1 MSSAGIQVLIKLAS
15 LIIKEHFGDIVQNVC
30 SLLLEK
36 GEQSFHQII
45 EQRNSLEED
54 EVKRSITLLLQ
65 HNCISS
71 RISDLHGDANA
82 SSKPVKRI
90 IYYEARLYNILQRI
104 RFSRFI
110 LITKELIGNEGE
122 LIIEE
127 FLKYGQ
133 LTMNQA
139 IDQAIQLAM
148 KVSLSCDIS
157 NVREKLSSTF
167 QVMTKKKFLVN
178 VDREE
183 DISSTITYSNA
194 TQKVTDTI
202 SSKVE
207 GSNKNNSLNETAIDK
222 EDLFLP
228 QILWRVNYET
238 LNHSIKNEACIS
250 LAREK
255 FGDFAGKAIRAAFEM
270 TESTIDLKS
279 RQRSV
284 SSSFSVERLLEYLL
298 QKEEVSRIDTI
309 NKDSVELR
317 SMNSSSVASLFERMC
332 EGQIQF
338 LSKCHTSKIL
348 DCASNDNPFS
358 YALDLAKMN
367 DALKA
372 KVIESIIHHKFDPLS
387 ARIFRL
393 ILNKKHLDQKQ
404 ISSIALIPLKETRER
419 LNKMFASGYLH
430 VQEMPRTQDHAPART
445 FYLYCVHLDL
455 LNDLL
460 VYEMYQ
466 AIWNVKSRLEF
477 HRKEAKSLIDKWQ
490 QTQDRSDMVLSEKE
504 KVDLERIQKIQTHLE
519 TSILQIDESLVFLQ

>member
-222 EDLFLP
+222 NL
-228 QILWRVNYET
+228 
-238 LNHSIKNEACIS
+238 
-250 LAREK
+250 
-255 FGDFAGKAIRAAFEM
+255 M
-270 TESTIDLKS
+270 
-279 RQRSV
+279 
-284 SSSFSVERLLEYLL
+284 
-298 QKEEVSRIDTI
+298 
-309 NKDSVELR
+309 
-317 SMNSSSVASLFERMC
+317 
-332 EGQIQF
+332 
-338 LSKCHTSKIL
+338 
-348 DCASNDNPFS
+348 
-358 YALDLAKMN
+358 
-367 DALKA
+367 
-372 KVIESIIHHKFDPLS
+372 
-387 ARIFRL
+387 
-393 ILNKKHLDQKQ
+393 
-404 ISSIALIPLKETRER
+404 
-419 LNKMFASGYLH
+419 
-430 VQEMPRTQDHAPART
+430 
-445 FYLYCVHLDL
+445 
-455 LNDLL
+455 
-460 VYEMYQ
+460 
-466 AIWNVKSRLEF
+466 
-477 HRKEAKSLIDKWQ
+477 
-490 QTQDRSDMVLSEKE
+490 
-504 KVDLERIQKIQTHLE
+504 
-519 TSILQIDESLVFLQ
+519 